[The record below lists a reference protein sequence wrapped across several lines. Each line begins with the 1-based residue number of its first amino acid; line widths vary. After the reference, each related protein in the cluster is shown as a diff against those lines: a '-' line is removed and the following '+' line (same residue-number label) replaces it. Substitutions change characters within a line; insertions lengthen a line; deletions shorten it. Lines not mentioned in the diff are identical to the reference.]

1 MADKLKEIPA
11 KILEWWNK
19 FTTRQKSI
27 IVGAA
32 AVVIFA
38 FAIIMYVMSKP
49 QYVRLITCETTSQA
63 SEIIDTLDSAG
74 IAHKESNDGLKIDV
88 ESSQQSAANL
98 ALGSAGYVPDALDL
112 NDYLGGSMS
121 TTATDKERLYNSYLE
136 KYITQTIEAQSAVK
150 SAKVHLSFPKDNGT
164 LAAQKEE
171 ASAFIQLELDGT
183 FTSANAAALA
193 KCVATW
199 LRNDT
204 TANITIMDTDSN
216 LLFAGGDDYSTAG
229 IANSMQELQNQAES
243 MIANQVK
250 KVLLGTKQYNDAA
263 VTSHLSMDF
272 SDYKETVKEYYAN
285 SGRDEGMLSHE
296 ETYESEN
303 TNDGG
308 GVPGTTSNGESGN
321 TTYVSPDSSNSS
333 SSTSETSRDYL
344 PNESIK
350 DTVTP
355 AGGINYTNSSIS
367 IAAITYKEIHY
378 EDVKRQGLLDG
389 TTWDEYKSQNSADT
403 KMTVDQDMYSLV
415 ANATGINESNITI
428 IAYESPIFY
437 DKESSPVT
445 AQNVLSVLMLLLIL
459 GLLAFVILHSMR
471 TRQAVQQEEEV
482 SVENMLQ
489 STPEAELEDIDVE
502 SKSETRKM
510 IEKQAEQEDLEDIG
524 YNEKSEIRVLIE
536 KFVDE
541 NPESAAALLRNWLN
555 EDWN

>member
-1 MADKLKEIPA
+1 MADKLKEIPS

-27 IVGAA
+27 IIGAA

-38 FAIIMYVMSKP
+38 FAIIMYVMNKP
-49 QYVRLITCETTSQA
+49 QYVSLITCDTTAQA

-74 IAHKESNDGLKIDV
+74 IAHKESNDGLKIEV
-88 ESSQQSAANL
+88 ESSKQSAANL
-98 ALGSAGYVPDALDL
+98 ALGSAGYMPDELKL
-112 NDYLGGSMS
+112 SDYLGNSMS

-136 KYITQTIEAQSAVK
+136 KYITETIEAQSAVK

-216 LLFAGGDDYSTAG
+216 LLFAGGDDYSSAG

-263 VTSHLSMDF
+263 VTSHLDMDF
-272 SDYKETVKEYYAN
+272 ADYEETVKEYYAN
-285 SGRDEGMLSHE
+285 SDRTEGMLSHE
-296 ETYESEN
+296 ETYDSEN

-308 GVPGTTSNGESGN
+308 GVPGTTSNGEGG

-333 SSTSETSRDYL
+333 STTSETSRDYL

-350 DTVTP
+350 NTVTP

-367 IAAITYKEIHY
+367 IAAITYREIHY

-389 TTWDEYKSQNSADT
+389 TTWEEYKSQNGADT
-403 KMTVDQDMYSLV
+403 KLTVDQDMYSLV
-415 ANATGINESNITI
+415 ANATGINENNITI

-445 AQNVLSVLMLLLIL
+445 TQNVLSAIMLVLIL
-459 GLLAFVILHSMR
+459 GLLLFVVLHSMR

-502 SKSETRKM
+502 AKSETRKM
-510 IEKQAEQEDLEDIG
+510 
-524 YNEKSEIRVLIE
+524 IE

>member
-1 MADKLKEIPA
+1 MADKLKEIPS

-27 IVGAA
+27 IIGAA

-38 FAIIMYVMSKP
+38 FAIIMYVMNKP
-49 QYVRLITCETTSQA
+49 QYVSLITCDTTAQA

-74 IAHKESNDGLKIDV
+74 IAHKESNDGLKIEV
-88 ESSQQSAANL
+88 ESSKQSAANL
-98 ALGSAGYVPDALDL
+98 ALGSAGYMPDELKL
-112 NDYLGGSMS
+112 SDYLGNSMS

-136 KYITQTIEAQSAVK
+136 KYITETIEAQSAVK

-216 LLFAGGDDYSTAG
+216 LLFAGGDDYSSAG

-263 VTSHLSMDF
+263 VTSHLDMDF
-272 SDYKETVKEYYAN
+272 ADYEETVKQYYAN
-285 SGRDEGMLSHE
+285 SDRTEGMLSHE
-296 ETYESEN
+296 ETYDSEN

-308 GVPGTTSNGESGN
+308 GVPGTTSNGEGG

-333 SSTSETSRDYL
+333 STTSETSRDYL

-350 DTVTP
+350 NTVTP

-367 IAAITYKEIHY
+367 IAAITYREIHY

-389 TTWDEYKSQNSADT
+389 TTWEEYKSQNGADT
-403 KMTVDQDMYSLV
+403 KLTVDQDMYSLV
-415 ANATGINESNITI
+415 ANATGINENNITI

-445 AQNVLSVLMLLLIL
+445 TQNVLSAIMLVLIL
-459 GLLAFVILHSMR
+459 GLLIFVVLHSMR

-502 SKSETRKM
+502 AKSETRKM
-510 IEKQAEQEDLEDIG
+510 
-524 YNEKSEIRVLIE
+524 IE

>member
-1 MADKLKEIPA
+1 MADKLKEIPS

-27 IVGAA
+27 IIGAA

-38 FAIIMYVMSKP
+38 FAIIMYVMNKP
-49 QYVRLITCETTSQA
+49 QYVSLITCDTTAQA

-74 IAHKESNDGLKIDV
+74 IAHKESNDGLKIEV
-88 ESSQQSAANL
+88 ESSKQSAANL
-98 ALGSAGYVPDALDL
+98 ALGSAGYMPDELKL
-112 NDYLGGSMS
+112 SDYLGNSMS
-121 TTATDKERLYNSYLE
+121 TTATDKERLYNSYLQ

-183 FTSANAAALA
+183 YTSANAAALA

-216 LLFAGGDDYSTAG
+216 LLFAGGDDYSSAG

-263 VTSHLSMDF
+263 VTSHLDMDF
-272 SDYKETVKEYYAN
+272 ADYEETVKQYYAN
-285 SGRDEGMLSHE
+285 SDRTEGMLSHE
-296 ETYESEN
+296 ETYDSEN

-308 GVPGTTSNGESGN
+308 GVPGTTSNGEGG

-333 SSTSETSRDYL
+333 STTSETSRDYL

-350 DTVTP
+350 NTVTP

-367 IAAITYKEIHY
+367 IAAITYREIHY

-389 TTWDEYKSQNSADT
+389 TTWEEYKSQNSADT
-403 KMTVDQDMYSLV
+403 KLTVDQDMYSLV
-415 ANATGINESNITI
+415 ANATGINENNITI

-445 AQNVLSVLMLLLIL
+445 TQNVLSAIMLVLIL
-459 GLLAFVILHSMR
+459 GLLLFVVLHSMR

-502 SKSETRKM
+502 AKSETRKM
-510 IEKQAEQEDLEDIG
+510 
-524 YNEKSEIRVLIE
+524 IE

>member
-1 MADKLKEIPA
+1 MADKLKEIPS

-27 IVGAA
+27 IIGAA

-38 FAIIMYVMSKP
+38 FAIIMYVMNKP
-49 QYVRLITCETTSQA
+49 QYVSLITCDTTAQA

-74 IAHKESNDGLKIDV
+74 IAHKESNDGLKIEV
-88 ESSQQSAANL
+88 ESSKQSAANL
-98 ALGSAGYVPDALDL
+98 ALGSAGYMPDELKL
-112 NDYLGGSMS
+112 SDYLGNSMS

-136 KYITQTIEAQSAVK
+136 KYITETIEAQSAVK

-193 KCVATW
+193 KCVAAW

-216 LLFAGGDDYSTAG
+216 LLFAGGDDYSSAG

-263 VTSHLSMDF
+263 VTSHLDMDF
-272 SDYKETVKEYYAN
+272 ADYEETVKEYYAN
-285 SGRDEGMLSHE
+285 SDRTEGMLSHE
-296 ETYESEN
+296 ETYDSEN

-308 GVPGTTSNGESGN
+308 GVPGTTSNGEGG

-333 SSTSETSRDYL
+333 STTSETSRDYL

-350 DTVTP
+350 NTVTP

-367 IAAITYKEIHY
+367 IAAITYREIHY

-389 TTWDEYKSQNSADT
+389 TTWEEYKSQNSADT
-403 KMTVDQDMYSLV
+403 KLTIDQDMYSLV
-415 ANATGINESNITI
+415 ANATGINENNITI

-445 AQNVLSVLMLLLIL
+445 TQNVLSAIMLVLIL
-459 GLLAFVILHSMR
+459 GLLIFVVLHSMR

-502 SKSETRKM
+502 AKSETRKM
-510 IEKQAEQEDLEDIG
+510 
-524 YNEKSEIRVLIE
+524 IE

>member
-27 IVGAA
+27 IIGAA

-49 QYVRLITCETTSQA
+49 QYVRLVTCETTAQA

-74 IAHKESNDGLKIDV
+74 IAHRESNDGLKIDV
-88 ESSQQSAANL
+88 ESSKQSAANL
-98 ALGSAGYVPDALDL
+98 ALGSAGYVPDALNL
-112 NDYLGGSMS
+112 NDYLGNSMS

-136 KYITQTIEAQSAVK
+136 QYITQTIEAQSAVK

-164 LAAQKEE
+164 LAAQNEE

-216 LLFAGGDDYSTAG
+216 LLFAGGDDYTSAG

-263 VTSHLSMDF
+263 VTSHLSMD
-272 SDYKETVKEYYAN
+272 
-285 SGRDEGMLSHE
+285 SHE

-308 GVPGTTSNGESGN
+308 GVPGTTSNGESGK
-321 TTYVSPDSSNSS
+321 TTYVSPDSNNSS

-344 PNESIK
+344 PNESITDK
-350 DTVTP
+350 VTP
-355 AGGINYTNSSIS
+355 AGGINYTNSS
-367 IAAITYKEIHY
+367 T
-378 EDVKRQGLLDG
+378 L
-389 TTWDEYKSQNSADT
+389 
-403 KMTVDQDMYSLV
+403 
-415 ANATGINESNITI
+415 
-428 IAYESPIFY
+428 F
-437 DKESSPVT
+437 
-445 AQNVLSVLMLLLIL
+445 
-459 GLLAFVILHSMR
+459 
-471 TRQAVQQEEEV
+471 
-482 SVENMLQ
+482 
-489 STPEAELEDIDVE
+489 
-502 SKSETRKM
+502 
-510 IEKQAEQEDLEDIG
+510 
-524 YNEKSEIRVLIE
+524 
-536 KFVDE
+536 
-541 NPESAAALLRNWLN
+541 
-555 EDWN
+555 

>member
-1 MADKLKEIPA
+1 MADKLKEIPS

-27 IVGAA
+27 IIGAA

-38 FAIIMYVMSKP
+38 FAIIMYVMNKP
-49 QYVRLITCETTSQA
+49 QYVSLITCDTTAQA

-74 IAHKESNDGLKIDV
+74 IAHKESNDGLKIEV
-88 ESSQQSAANL
+88 ESSKQSAANL
-98 ALGSAGYVPDALDL
+98 ALGSAGYMPDELKL
-112 NDYLGGSMS
+112 SDYLGNSMS

-136 KYITQTIEAQSAVK
+136 KYITETIEAQSAVK

-216 LLFAGGDDYSTAG
+216 LLFAGGDDYSSAG

-263 VTSHLSMDF
+263 VTSHLDMDF
-272 SDYKETVKEYYAN
+272 ADYEETVKEYYAN
-285 SGRDEGMLSHE
+285 SDRTEGMLSHE
-296 ETYESEN
+296 ETYDSEN

-308 GVPGTTSNGESGN
+308 GVPGTTSNGEGG

-333 SSTSETSRDYL
+333 STTSETSRDYL

-350 DTVTP
+350 NTVTP

-367 IAAITYKEIHY
+367 IAAITYREIHY

-389 TTWDEYKSQNSADT
+389 TTWEEYKSQNSADT
-403 KMTVDQDMYSLV
+403 KLTVDQDMYSLV
-415 ANATGINESNITI
+415 ANATGINENNITI

-445 AQNVLSVLMLLLIL
+445 TQNVLSAIMLVLIL
-459 GLLAFVILHSMR
+459 GLLIFVVLHSMR

-502 SKSETRKM
+502 AKSETRKM
-510 IEKQAEQEDLEDIG
+510 
-524 YNEKSEIRVLIE
+524 IE

>member
-308 GVPGTTSNGESGN
+308 G
-321 TTYVSPDSSNSS
+321 S

-510 IEKQAEQEDLEDIG
+510 IEK
-524 YNEKSEIRVLIE
+524 
-536 KFVDE
+536 FVDE

>member
-27 IVGAA
+27 IIGAA

-49 QYVRLITCETTSQA
+49 QYVRLVTCETTAQA

-74 IAHKESNDGLKIDV
+74 IAHRESNDGLKIDV
-88 ESSQQSAANL
+88 ESSKQSAANL
-98 ALGSAGYVPDALDL
+98 ALGSAGYVPDALNL
-112 NDYLGGSMS
+112 NDYLGNSMS

-136 KYITQTIEAQSAVK
+136 QYITQTIEAQSAVK

-164 LAAQKEE
+164 LAAQNEE

-216 LLFAGGDDYSTAG
+216 LLFAGGDDYTSAG

-308 GVPGTTSNGESGN
+308 GVPGTTS
-321 TTYVSPDSSNSS
+321 
-333 SSTSETSRDYL
+333 
-344 PNESIK
+344 
-350 DTVTP
+350 
-355 AGGINYTNSSIS
+355 SIS

-389 TTWDEYKSQNSADT
+389 TTWDEYKTQNSADT
-403 KMTVDQDMYSLV
+403 KLDVDSDMYSLV
-415 ANATGINESNITI
+415 ANATGISESNITI

-437 DKESSPVT
+437 DKESKPVSW
-445 AQNVLSVLMLLLIL
+445 QNVLSVVMLVLIL
-459 GLLAFVILHSMR
+459 GLLVFVVLRSMR
-471 TRQAVQQEEEV
+471 TRQTVQQEEEV

-489 STPEAELEDIDVE
+489 STPETELEDIDVE

-510 IEKQAEQEDLEDIG
+510 
-524 YNEKSEIRVLIE
+524 IE

>member
-27 IVGAA
+27 IIGAA

-216 LLFAGGDDYSTAG
+216 LLFAGGDDYSTAR

-308 GVPGTTSNGESGN
+308 GVPGTTSNGESGK

-510 IEKQAEQEDLEDIG
+510 IEK
-524 YNEKSEIRVLIE
+524 
-536 KFVDE
+536 FVDE